1 VLPPE
6 IVRDRLTRSGALP
19 VVQKLYLAR
28 RSTKP
33 SSMSQPPSSP
43 KSRKKKG
50 KDEPPQELSQVEQ
63 QELIEKQQKRER
75 KKREKAMMAARALQ
89 EGNLEELVEAG
100 VLGED
105 DYGDPIVLDGTQ
117 TITLRYRKIIRQFPD
132 DPEPEEEEEEDLD
145 EDSDDEDLGEI
156 TAGEE
161 FADEDEWVEESVS
174 TLEFDPLEC
183 TFGFEVKDKKVPLP
197 KNYVELQQR
206 IAENYMR
213 NLSLSH
219 VLAIEWPDGTTVDP
233 ARAIFLPDDVITLRE
248 FIPHKIAAGARLQDV
263 WPNKRDFD
271 WDQQH
276 ECKLWTIKNLWGDEE
291 RACDPSSGRAK
302 DDRFMFDT
310 TNEKD
315 IDGVPVART
324 KPEETG
330 TYGPHFARGP
340 KVFMKDGKPRK
351 FKAKK
356 EAPKPYMG

>member
-1 VLPPE
+1 MLPPE

-117 TITLRYRKIIRQFPD
+117 TITLCYRKIIRQFPD

-145 EDSDDEDLGEI
+145 EDSDDEDL
-156 TAGEE
+156 AR
-161 FADEDEWVEESVS
+161 
-174 TLEFDPLEC
+174 L
-183 TFGFEVKDKKVPLP
+183 
-197 KNYVELQQR
+197 LQG
-206 IAENYMR
+206 R
-213 NLSLSH
+213 NL
-219 VLAIEWPDGTTVDP
+219 
-233 ARAIFLPDDVITLRE
+233 
-248 FIPHKIAAGARLQDV
+248 
-263 WPNKRDFD
+263 
-271 WDQQH
+271 
-276 ECKLWTIKNLWGDEE
+276 
-291 RACDPSSGRAK
+291 
-302 DDRFMFDT
+302 
-310 TNEKD
+310 
-315 IDGVPVART
+315 RT
-324 KPEETG
+324 KMNG
-330 TYGPHFARGP
+330 SR
-340 KVFMKDGKPRK
+340 KVCLHWSSTH
-351 FKAKK
+351 
-356 EAPKPYMG
+356 